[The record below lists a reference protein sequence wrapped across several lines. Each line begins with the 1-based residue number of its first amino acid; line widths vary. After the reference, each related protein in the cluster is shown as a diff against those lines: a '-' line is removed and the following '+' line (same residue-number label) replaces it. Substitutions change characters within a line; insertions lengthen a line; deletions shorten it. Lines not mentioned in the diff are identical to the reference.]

1 MVKLC
6 DVKSVDLRPY
16 GFQVKAVPTYPNP
29 PVKSLDL
36 VVIFLY
42 VLGLVA
48 MGALFARRMRNTRD
62 MFAAGGQSPWWLSG
76 LSAFMTMFS
85 AGTFVVW
92 GGIAYRHGLV
102 AVSICTTLGL
112 SALLTGWFLA
122 GVWKRQG
129 VDSAAEFLELRFGRS
144 LVQFYLWLQGTLG
157 IFTMGGA
164 VYALSVIICALVPL
178 PAGHWLADAATG
190 NLSVTIASMIICVV
204 VVAVCF
210 IGGLWAVLMTDVL
223 QFIILTASVL
233 MVVPMLLGRAGG
245 AGAFIEGAPDGF
257 FQPTNGE
264 FTWWFM
270 VGWVLIHF
278 FKIGGEWAYVQRFT
292 CVPTD
297 RDARK
302 AAWLFGVM
310 YLVSPIFWML
320 PPMIFRTIN
329 PDAPH
334 EQAYILACQLVL
346 PTGLL
351 GLMVAAMSSATASTA
366 TTVLN
371 VYAGAFTT
379 EVYQRLLRPK
389 ASESELVLVGRVVT
403 VLLGLVVAAGALLIP
418 MLGTYTGWILTTTA
432 MLTGPLVLPT
442 IWGLFSR
449 KVGLRTAWA
458 VTLVSATAGFV
469 VKFGLGAGGW
479 FADSE
484 ALAGL
489 ARLAQVNSR
498 VTEIV
503 VGVAVPLMMLALAE
517 WAIRSESPGWAR
529 VEARRLQQR
538 GEKPVLP
545 SHLPARLCGWS
556 VVALAAVLVVLTLI
570 NSSQSGVVL
579 PFAAVLGVIGGG
591 VLWATREAVRT

>member
-1 MVKLC
+1 MK
-6 DVKSVDLRPY
+6 P
-16 GFQVKAVPTYPNP
+16 
-29 PVKSLDL
+29 LDL
-36 VVIFLY
+36 LVIAFY

-48 MGALFARRMRNTRD
+48 MGALFARKMRNTRD

-112 SALLTGWFLA
+112 SALLAGWFLA
-122 GVWKRQG
+122 GVWKRLG

-144 LVQFYLWLQGTLG
+144 LVQFYLWLQGALG

-178 PAGHWLADAATG
+178 PEGHWLADAATG
-190 NLSVTIASMIICVV
+190 NLSVTFASMIICVV

-233 MVVPMLLGRAGG
+233 MVVPMLLARAGG
-245 AGAFIEGAPDGF
+245 AGGFIDAAPEGF
-257 FQPTNGE
+257 FEPTNGE
-264 FTWWFM
+264 FTWWFL

-297 RDARK
+297 RDAKK
-302 AAWLFGVM
+302 ATWLFGVM

-320 PPMIFRTIN
+320 PPMIFRTI
-329 PDAPH
+329 DSSAPH

-379 EVYQRLLRPK
+379 EVYQRLFRPQ
-389 ASESELVLVGRVVT
+389 APERELVLVGRVVT
-403 VLLGLVVAAGALLIP
+403 VLLGVVVAAGALLIP
-418 MLGTYTGWILTTTA
+418 LLGTYTGWILSTTA

-449 KVGLRTAWA
+449 KIGLRTAWL
-458 VTLVSATAGFV
+458 VTLASATAGMV
-469 VKFGLGAGGW
+469 VKFGLGKDGW
-479 FADSE
+479 FAATES
-484 ALAGL
+484 LAGL
-489 ARLAQVNSR
+489 ARLVQSNARIS
-498 VTEIV
+498 EIV
-503 VGVAVPLMMLALAE
+503 VGLSVPLLLLFWAE
-517 WAIRSESPGWAR
+517 RSIKTESAGWAR
-529 VEARRLQQR
+529 VEERRRRQR
-538 GEKPVLP
+538 DEKPVLP

-556 VVALAAVLVVLTLI
+556 VVALALMLVVLTLI
-570 NSSQSGVVL
+570 NGAQQGVVL
-579 PFAAVLGVIGGG
+579 PFAAGFALIGGG
-591 VLWATREAVRT
+591 VLWATRSRGGQSTL

>member
-1 MVKLC
+1 VK
-6 DVKSVDLRPY
+6 
-16 GFQVKAVPTYPNP
+16 F
-29 PVKSLDL
+29 LDL
-36 VVIFLY
+36 LVLALY
-42 VLGLVA
+42 VIGLVA
-48 MGALFARRMRNTRD
+48 MGSLFARRMKSTRD

-92 GGIAYRHGLV
+92 GGIAYQHGFV
-102 AVSICTTLGL
+102 AVSICTTLGI
-112 SALLTGWFLA
+112 SALLSGWVLA

-144 LVQFYLWLQGTLG
+144 LVQFYLWLQGALG

-164 VYALSVIICALVPL
+164 VYALSLIICALVPL

-190 NLSVTIASMIICVV
+190 NLSVTLTSMVVCVV

-233 MVVPMLLGRAGG
+233 LVVPMLLGKAGG
-245 AGAFIEGAPDGF
+245 AAAFAEAAPAGF
-257 FQPTNGE
+257 FNPTNAE
-264 FTWWFM
+264 FTWWFL

-297 RDARK
+297 KDARK
-302 AAWLFGVM
+302 VAWIFGVM

-320 PPMIFRTIN
+320 PPMIYRTIV

-334 EQAYILACQLVL
+334 QQAYILACQLVL

-379 EVYQRLLRPK
+379 EVYQRLIRPL
-389 ASESELVLVGRVVT
+389 APERELVLVGRLVT

-418 MLGTYTGWILTTTA
+418 RMGTYTGWIISTTA

-449 KVGLRTAWA
+449 KISLRDAWG
-458 VTLVSATAGFV
+458 VTVLSAGAGFL

-479 FADSE
+479 FASNE

-489 ARLAQVNSR
+489 ARLVQSNSR

-503 VGVAVPLMMLALAE
+503 VGVTVPLILLVLAE
-517 WAIRSESPGWAR
+517 VLARGESAGWAR
-529 VEARRLQQR
+529 MEERRRLQR
-538 GEKPVLP
+538 EAKAVLP
-545 SHLPARLCGWS
+545 SRLPARMCGWA
-556 VVALAAVLVVLTLI
+556 VIALAVALAVLTLI
-570 NSSQSGVVL
+570 NQTQQGIVL
-579 PFAAVLGVIGGG
+579 PFAAVLGAIGAL
-591 VLWATREAVRT
+591 VLWATRDAAQTAAAE

>member
-1 MVKLC
+1 M
-6 DVKSVDLRPY
+6 
-16 GFQVKAVPTYPNP
+16 
-29 PVKSLDL
+29 KSLDL
-36 VVIFLY
+36 LVIVLY

-48 MGALFARRMRNTRD
+48 MGSLFARKMRNTRD

-102 AVSICTTLGL
+102 AVSICTTLGI

-164 VYALSVIICALVPL
+164 VYALSVIICALTPL

-190 NLSVTIASMIICVV
+190 NLSVTIASMIICVIV
-204 VVAVCF
+204 VVVCF

-233 MVVPMLLGRAGG
+233 MVVPMLLVRAGG
-245 AGAFIEGAPDGF
+245 AGGFVEAAPDGF
-257 FQPTNGE
+257 FSPTNAE
-264 FTWWFM
+264 FTWWFL
-270 VGWVLIHF
+270 VGWVVIHF

-297 RDARK
+297 RDAQK
-302 AAWLFGVM
+302 AAWLFGVR
-310 YLVSPIFWML
+310 YLVSPLFWML
-320 PPMIFRTIN
+320 PPMIYRTIQ
-329 PDAPH
+329 PEASH

-379 EVYQRLLRPK
+379 EVYQRLLRPQ
-389 ASESELVLVGRVVT
+389 APERELVLVGRVVT

-418 MLGTYTGWILTTTA
+418 LLGTYTGWILTTTA

-449 KVGLRTAWA
+449 KVGLCTAWA
-458 VTLVSATAGFV
+458 VTVVSATAGFV
-469 VKFGLGAGGW
+469 VKFGLGKGGW
-479 FADSE
+479 FEGVE
-484 ALAGL
+484 ACAGL
-489 ARLAQVNSR
+489 VRAAQANARI
-498 VTEIV
+498 TEIV
-503 VGVAVPLMMLALAE
+503 VGVSVPLLILALAE
-517 WAIRSESPGWAR
+517 VLIRTESPGWAR
-529 VEARRLQQR
+529 IEERRRRQQ
-538 GEKPVLP
+538 GEKAVLP

-556 VVALAAVLVVLTLI
+556 VVVLAAVLVVLTLI
-570 NSSQSGVVL
+570 NGTQRGIVIPFAVVL
-579 PFAAVLGVIGGG
+579 SLIGGG
-591 VLWATREAVRT
+591 VLWWTRGAGGGDAALQEGRG

>member
-1 MVKLC
+1 M
-6 DVKSVDLRPY
+6 
-16 GFQVKAVPTYPNP
+16 
-29 PVKSLDL
+29 KSLDL
-36 VVIFLY
+36 VVILFY
-42 VLGLVA
+42 IAGLVG
-48 MGALFARRMRNTRD
+48 MGALFARKMKNTRD

-92 GGIAYRHGLV
+92 GGIAYKHGMV
-102 AVSICTTLGL
+102 AVSICTTLGI

-122 GVWKRQG
+122 GVWKRLG

-144 LVQFYLWLQGTLG
+144 LVQFYLWLQGALG
-157 IFTMGGA
+157 IFSMGGA

-190 NLSVTIASMIICVV
+190 HLSVTLASMIVCVV

-223 QFIILTASVL
+223 QFIILTAAVL
-233 MVVPMLLGRAGG
+233 LVVPLLFVEAGG
-245 AGAFIEGAPDGF
+245 VGAFVSATPEGF
-257 FQPTNGE
+257 FKPTNAE
-264 FTWWFM
+264 FTWWFL
-270 VGWVLIHF
+270 VGWVVIHF

-297 RDARK
+297 KDAKK

-329 PDAPH
+329 PGAPH

-379 EVYQRLLRPK
+379 EVYQRLMRPQ
-389 ASESELVLVGRVVT
+389 APERELVMVGRVVT
-403 VLLGLVVAAGALLIP
+403 VLLGVVVAAGALLIP
-418 MLGTYTGWILTTTA
+418 VLGTYTGWVLSTTA

-449 KVGLRTAWA
+449 KVGLRTAWL
-458 VTLVSATAGFV
+458 VTLVSAAAGMV
-469 VKFGLGAGGW
+469 VKFGLGKGGW
-479 FADSE
+479 FTEMES
-484 ALAGL
+484 LAGL
-489 ARLAQVNSR
+489 ARLAQANSR
-498 VTEIV
+498 VSEIV
-503 VGVAVPLMMLALAE
+503 VGLAVPLLMLLLAE
-517 WAIRSESPGWAR
+517 RLIRTESAGWAR
-529 VEARRLQQR
+529 VEERRRQQR
-538 GEKPVLP
+538 GEKAVLP

-556 VVALAAVLVVLTLI
+556 VVMLAVLLVVLTLI
-570 NSSQSGVVL
+570 NGSQQAVVL
-579 PFAAVLGVIGGG
+579 PFAAVLAMIGGW
-591 VLWATREAVRT
+591 VLWVTRESKRAAA

>member
-1 MVKLC
+1 MK
-6 DVKSVDLRPY
+6 P
-16 GFQVKAVPTYPNP
+16 
-29 PVKSLDL
+29 LDL
-36 VVIFLY
+36 LVIAFY

-48 MGALFARRMRNTRD
+48 MGALFARKMRNTRD

-112 SALLTGWFLA
+112 SALLAGWFLA
-122 GVWKRQG
+122 GVWKRLG

-144 LVQFYLWLQGTLG
+144 LVQFYLWLQGALG

-178 PAGHWLADAATG
+178 PEGHWLADAATG
-190 NLSVTIASMIICVV
+190 NLSVTFASMIICVV

-233 MVVPMLLGRAGG
+233 MVVPMLLARAGG
-245 AGAFIEGAPDGF
+245 AGAFIDAAPEGF
-257 FQPTNGE
+257 FEPTNGE
-264 FTWWFM
+264 FTWWFL

-297 RDARK
+297 RDAKK
-302 AAWLFGVM
+302 ATWLFGVM

-320 PPMIFRTIN
+320 PPMIFRTI
-329 PDAPH
+329 DSSAPH

-379 EVYQRLLRPK
+379 EVYQRLIRPQ
-389 ASESELVLVGRVVT
+389 APERELVLVGRVVT
-403 VLLGLVVAAGALLIP
+403 VLLGVVVAAGALLIP
-418 MLGTYTGWILTTTA
+418 LLGTYTGWILSTTA

-449 KVGLRTAWA
+449 KIGLRTAWL
-458 VTLVSATAGFV
+458 VTLASATAGMV
-469 VKFGLGAGGW
+469 VKFGLGKDGW
-479 FADSE
+479 FAATES
-484 ALAGL
+484 LAGL
-489 ARLAQVNSR
+489 ARLVQSNARIS
-498 VTEIV
+498 EIV
-503 VGVAVPLMMLALAE
+503 VGLSVPLLLLFWAE
-517 WAIRSESPGWAR
+517 RSIKTESAGWAR
-529 VEARRLQQR
+529 VEERRRRQR
-538 GEKPVLP
+538 DEKPVLP

-556 VVALAAVLVVLTLI
+556 VVALALMLVVLTLI
-570 NSSQSGVVL
+570 NGAQQGVVL
-579 PFAAVLGVIGGG
+579 PFAAGFALIGGG
-591 VLWATREAVRT
+591 VLWATRSGGGQSTP

>member
-1 MVKLC
+1 MK
-6 DVKSVDLRPY
+6 P
-16 GFQVKAVPTYPNP
+16 
-29 PVKSLDL
+29 LDL
-36 VVIFLY
+36 LVIAFY

-48 MGALFARRMRNTRD
+48 MGALFARKMRNTRD

-112 SALLTGWFLA
+112 SALLAGWFLA
-122 GVWKRQG
+122 GVWKRLG

-144 LVQFYLWLQGTLG
+144 LVQFYLWLQGALG

-178 PAGHWLADAATG
+178 PEGHWLADAATG
-190 NLSVTIASMIICVV
+190 NLSVTFASMIICVV

-233 MVVPMLLGRAGG
+233 MVVPMLLARAGG
-245 AGAFIEGAPDGF
+245 AGGFIDAAPEGF
-257 FQPTNGE
+257 FEPTNGE
-264 FTWWFM
+264 FTWWFL

-297 RDARK
+297 RDAKK
-302 AAWLFGVM
+302 ATWLFGVM

-320 PPMIFRTIN
+320 PPMIFRTI
-329 PDAPH
+329 DSSAPH

-379 EVYQRLLRPK
+379 EVYQRLFRPQ
-389 ASESELVLVGRVVT
+389 APERELVLVGRVVT
-403 VLLGLVVAAGALLIP
+403 VLLGVVVAAGALLIP
-418 MLGTYTGWILTTTA
+418 MLGTYTGWIISTTA

-449 KVGLRTAWA
+449 KIGLRTAWL
-458 VTLVSATAGFV
+458 VTLASATAGMV
-469 VKFGLGAGGW
+469 VKFGLGKDGW
-479 FADSE
+479 FAATES
-484 ALAGL
+484 LAGL
-489 ARLAQVNSR
+489 ARLVQSNARIS
-498 VTEIV
+498 EIV
-503 VGVAVPLMMLALAE
+503 VGLSVPLLLLFWAE
-517 WAIRSESPGWAR
+517 RSIKTESAGWAR
-529 VEARRLQQR
+529 VEERRRRQR
-538 GEKPVLP
+538 DEKPVLP

-556 VVALAAVLVVLTLI
+556 VVALALMLVVLTLI
-570 NSSQSGVVL
+570 NGAQQGVVL
-579 PFAAVLGVIGGG
+579 PFAAGFALIGGG
-591 VLWATREAVRT
+591 VLWATRSRGGQSTL

>member
-1 MVKLC
+1 M
-6 DVKSVDLRPY
+6 
-16 GFQVKAVPTYPNP
+16 
-29 PVKSLDL
+29 KSLDL
-36 VVIFLY
+36 IVIALY

-48 MGALFARRMRNTRD
+48 MGSIFARKMRNTRD

-102 AVSICTTLGL
+102 AVAICTTLGL

-164 VYALSVIICALVPL
+164 VYALSVIICALTPL
-178 PAGHWLADAATG
+178 APGHMLADPATG
-190 NLSVTIASMIICVV
+190 NLSVTIASLFICVI

-223 QFIILTASVL
+223 QFIILTVAVL
-233 MVVPMLLGRAGG
+233 MVVPMLFGRAGG
-245 AGAFIEGAPDGF
+245 VGAFFDAAPEGF
-257 FQPTNGE
+257 FKLTNGD
-264 FTWWFM
+264 FTWWFL
-270 VGWVLIHF
+270 VGWTVIHF

-292 CVPTD
+292 CVPTEK
-297 RDARK
+297 DAKK
-302 AAWLFGVM
+302 AAWIFGVM

-320 PPMIFRTIN
+320 PPMIYRTIN
-329 PDAPH
+329 PGASH

-379 EVYQRLLRPK
+379 EVYQRLIRPQ
-389 ASESELVLVGRVVT
+389 APERELVLVGRVVT
-403 VLLGLVVAAGALLIP
+403 VLLGVIVAAGALLIP
-418 MLGTYTGWILTTTA
+418 LLGTYTGWILTTTA

-458 VTLVSATAGFV
+458 VTLVSAAAGFA
-469 VKFGLGAGGW
+469 VKFGFGKDGW
-479 FADSE
+479 FAHME
-484 ALAGL
+484 ALAGA
-489 ARLAQVNSR
+489 ARLAQANAR

-503 VGVAVPLMMLALAE
+503 IGVAVPLLLLALAE
-517 WAIRSESPGWAR
+517 VVIRTESKGWSR
-529 VEARRLQQR
+529 IEERRRLQR
-538 GEKPVLP
+538 GEKAVLP
-545 SHLPARLCGWS
+545 SHMPARLCGWS
-556 VVALAAVLVVLTLI
+556 VVALAAVLLVLTLI
-570 NSSQSGVVL
+570 NGSQSAVVL
-579 PFAAVLGVIGGG
+579 PFAAGLGLIGGI
-591 VLWATREAVRT
+591 VLWATRGAGGAEAAAKAD

>member
-1 MVKLC
+1 M
-6 DVKSVDLRPY
+6 
-16 GFQVKAVPTYPNP
+16 
-29 PVKSLDL
+29 KSLDL
-36 VVIFLY
+36 VVIALY
-42 VLGLVA
+42 VIGLVA
-48 MGALFARRMRNTRD
+48 MGALFARKMKNTRD

-92 GGIAYRHGLV
+92 GGIAYKHGLV
-102 AVSICTTLGL
+102 AVSICTTLGI
-112 SALLTGWFLA
+112 SALLTGWLLA

-144 LVQFYLWLQGTLG
+144 LVQFYLWLQGALG

-164 VYALSVIICALVPL
+164 VYALAVIICALVPL
-178 PAGHWLADAATG
+178 PAGHWLADPTTG
-190 NLSVTIASMIICVV
+190 NLSVTIASMVVCVV

-233 MVVPMLLGRAGG
+233 LVVPMLFAEAGG
-245 AGAFIEGAPDGF
+245 LGAFVEAAPQGF
-257 FQPTNGE
+257 FNPTNAE
-264 FTWWFM
+264 FTWWFL

-297 RDARK
+297 KDAKK

-329 PDAPH
+329 PGAPH

-379 EVYQRLLRPK
+379 EVYQRLIRPQ
-389 ASESELVLVGRVVT
+389 APERELVLVGRVVT

-418 MLGTYTGWILTTTA
+418 LLGTYTGWILTTTA

-449 KVGLRTAWA
+449 KVGLRTAWL
-458 VTLVSATAGFV
+458 VTLVSAAAGFT
-469 VKFGLGAGGW
+469 VKFGFGKGGW
-479 FADSE
+479 FAESE
-484 ALAGL
+484 VLAGL
-489 ARLAQVNSR
+489 VRIAQINPR
-498 VTEIV
+498 VSEIV
-503 VGVAVPLMMLALAE
+503 VGLSVPLLLLALAE
-517 WAIRSESPGWAR
+517 KMIRTESPGWAR
-529 VEARRLQQR
+529 VEERRRRQV
-538 GEKPVLP
+538 GEKAVLP

-556 VVALAAVLVVLTLI
+556 VVALAVMLVVLTLI
-570 NSSQSGVVL
+570 NGSQQGVVL
-579 PFAAVLGVIGGG
+579 PFAAALALIGGG
-591 VLWATREAVRT
+591 VLWVTREAGRA

>member
-1 MVKLC
+1 M
-6 DVKSVDLRPY
+6 
-16 GFQVKAVPTYPNP
+16 
-29 PVKSLDL
+29 KSLDL
-36 VVIFLY
+36 LVIVFY
-42 VLGLVA
+42 VFALIV
-48 MGALFARRMRNTRD
+48 MGGLFARRMRSTRD

-102 AVSICTTLGL
+102 AVSICTTLGI

-144 LVQFYLWLQGTLG
+144 LVQFYLWLQGALG

-164 VYALSVIICALVPL
+164 VYALSVIICALTPL
-178 PAGHWLADAATG
+178 PLGHLLADPATG
-190 NLSVTIASMIICVV
+190 HLSVTITSLSICVV

-223 QFIILTASVL
+223 QFIILSASVL
-233 MVVPMLLGRAGG
+233 MVVPMLLAKAGG
-245 AGAFIEGAPDGF
+245 FGGFSDGVPEGF
-257 FQPTNGE
+257 FRATNAE
-264 FTWWFM
+264 FTWWFL
-270 VGWVLIHF
+270 VGWVVVHF

-292 CVPTD
+292 CVPTEK
-297 RDARK
+297 DARK

-310 YLVSPIFWML
+310 YLVSPLFWML
-320 PPMIFRTIN
+320 PPMIYRAIT

-334 EQAYILACQLVL
+334 EQAYILACSLVL

-379 EVYQRLLRPK
+379 EVYQRLLRPL
-389 ASESELVLVGRVVT
+389 APQSELVLVGRMVT
-403 VLLGLVVAAGALLIP
+403 ILLGIVVAAGALLIP

-449 KVGLRTAWA
+449 KVGLRTAWV
-458 VTLVSATAGFV
+458 VTLVSGAAGLV
-469 VKFGLGAGGW
+469 AKFGLGAGGW
-479 FADSE
+479 FVNTAE
-484 ALAGL
+484 LAGL
-489 ARLAQVNSR
+489 VRLAQVNAR

-503 VGVAVPLMMLALAE
+503 VGVAIPLLMLLVAE
-517 WAIRSESPGWAR
+517 RWIRTESAGWAR
-529 VEARRLQQR
+529 VEERRRQKR
-538 GEKPVLP
+538 TEKPVMP
-545 SHLPARLCGWS
+545 SHLPARLCGW
-556 VVALAAVLVVLTLI
+556 AVLILSLVLMVLTLI
-570 NSSQSGVVL
+570 NGSQQGIVL
-579 PFAAVLGVIGGG
+579 PFAAVLAAIGAL
-591 VLWATREAVRT
+591 VLRATRMVVKAEADSHE